1 MIHRKVYN
9 NKTMNIQY
17 MWRKFLRNIREYVL
31 SISQMSY
38 VGIKS
43 PDNGYFSC
51 YFGQIALCT
60 IRHLENG
67 GN

>member
-1 MIHRKVYN
+1 M
-9 NKTMNIQY
+9 
-17 MWRKFLRNIREYVL
+17 FL

-60 IRHLENG
+60 LRHLENG
-67 GN
+67 GNYNFTEVLVTLTMTM

>member
-1 MIHRKVYN
+1 M
-9 NKTMNIQY
+9 
-17 MWRKFLRNIREYVL
+17 FL
-31 SISQMSY
+31 SISQMIY

-51 YFGQIALCT
+51 YFGQIALRT

>member
-1 MIHRKVYN
+1 M
-9 NKTMNIQY
+9 
-17 MWRKFLRNIREYVL
+17 FL